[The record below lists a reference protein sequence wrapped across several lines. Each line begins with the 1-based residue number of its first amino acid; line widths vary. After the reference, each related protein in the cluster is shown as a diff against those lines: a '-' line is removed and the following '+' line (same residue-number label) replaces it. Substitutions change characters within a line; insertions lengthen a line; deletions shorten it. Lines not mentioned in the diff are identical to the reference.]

1 MKPTR
6 EQLLQH
12 GIDIRFIHAKL
23 DDFSESVRNEIDKK
37 QSLFIYSGVGA
48 GKTHLLSA
56 IVLNVFEEMPKEN
69 PLGYL
74 TPSLHFP
81 ILVNISDL
89 LFDLRSSFGNF
100 QETEQNIMNKIINSP
115 ILCLDDIGV
124 AKPTDWNVE
133 ILYRIINKRYNSK
146 KRTYIASNFSRG
158 EIAER
163 FDERI
168 ASRIAGMCKT
178 IKLTGKDRRLSE
190 NSKK

>member
-1 MKPTR
+1 MNPTR
-6 EQLLQH
+6 KQLLLQ
-12 GIDIRFIHAKL
+12 GIELRFINAKL
-23 DDFSESVRNEIDKK
+23 DNFSKSVKEEVNKK
-37 QSLFIYSGVGA
+37 QSLFIHCGVGI

-56 IVLNVFEEMPKEN
+56 IVLNAFLELPERN
-69 PLGYL
+69 PLNFL
-74 TPSLHFP
+74 TPSSKFP
-81 ILVNISDL
+81 LLTNTSDL
-89 LFDLRSSFGNF
+89 LFELRSSYGNF
-100 QETEQNIMNKIINSP
+100 QESEQDIMNKIINSP
-115 ILCLDDIGV
+115 ILCLDDVGS

-146 KRTYIASNFSRG
+146 MRTYIASNFSRL